1 MAVFDELPPLSSLSA
16 DAQKTIGVYGAKVP
30 ALVGPTFRTRWA
42 TRTTKDLTREF
53 RERFGGLSDETR
65 LNLIAYILQ
74 ANGALPG
81 KQPLTMATDV
91 EIRTLTPIDAPK

>member
-1 MAVFDELPPLSSLSA
+1 MINL
-16 DAQKTIGVYGAKVP
+16 YGKIP
-30 ALVGPTFRTRWA
+30 ALVGPEFLKRWG

-53 RERFGGLSDETR
+53 QERFGVLTEETR

-74 ANGALPG
+74 ANGALAG

-91 EIRTLTPIDAPK
+91 RIRNLASNDAPIEK